1 LKATLPVKFG
11 LGIKDFTGERSMF
24 EFNVE
29 GGCDDR
35 GDEVF
40 ESYRFFEIFNHL
52 EAKTAVFLYVFSN
65 LFFVAGA
72 KTLA

>member
-1 LKATLPVKFG
+1 
-11 LGIKDFTGERSMF
+11 MF

-29 GGCDDR
+29 GGCDNR

-40 ESYRFFEIFNHL
+40 ESHHFFKIFNHL
-52 EAKTAVFLYVFSN
+52 EAKAAVFLYVFSN

-72 KTLA
+72 KTLS